1 MPAAQETGRFA
12 PRSEILSPS
21 RDTLPSFQKLPVV
34 RRCVREGIIE
44 ATAIPLR
51 GVHKSVEIFLDI
63 DRLEEQA
70 FVTNL
75 LGVFDQNSCGAI
87 DAPHPKSRPK
97 KSAVRVEFFQTRHRM
112 ETIDCDSILAG
123 KAVIGSIID
132 SSSVEQLLPFHGKIK
147 SRLLDLV
154 GSPHADGIFFI
165 HRELQCLVQLEVSPD
180 GDRTFVQFRKN
191 AAAEAIENTQMRI
204 GIKIVRHPTDCKCLK
219 IPVLVSPSSESR
231 CQAGRFAVAKHAYHR
246 DERVRQLRLNPSVL
260 VSERNNKIAVLCIYA
275 LSQAR
280 CNLGFDAV
288 DDLLV

>member
-87 DAPHPKSRPK
+87 DAPHPKEDD
-97 KSAVRVEFFQTRHRM
+97 VR
-112 ETIDCDSILAG
+112 
-123 KAVIGSIID
+123 
-132 SSSVEQLLPFHGKIK
+132 
-147 SRLLDLV
+147 
-154 GSPHADGIFFI
+154 
-165 HRELQCLVQLEVSPD
+165 
-180 GDRTFVQFRKN
+180 RT
-191 AAAEAIENTQMRI
+191 
-204 GIKIVRHPTDCKCLK
+204 
-219 IPVLVSPSSESR
+219 
-231 CQAGRFAVAKHAYHR
+231 VA
-246 DERVRQLRLNPSVL
+246 
-260 VSERNNKIAVLCIYA
+260 
-275 LSQAR
+275 
-280 CNLGFDAV
+280 
-288 DDLLV
+288 